1 MTYCE
6 NMDKIYDLSTTV
18 VRSRGFVNWNE
29 ISTFPMEESTIEKFA
44 DQVDWYQVCINS
56 TLSESFIETMID
68 YVDLEMISLH
78 QKLGLAFIKKYIRL
92 LRLDFLAEFQVLDD
106 AIINEIFDGL
116 DEATKALIGQYQNI
130 SDELIETL
138 DDEILWDTVTINKKL
153 SESFIKKNLHKLDKS
168 LVLMYQTLSEEFL
181 KEHKKY
187 FHFNN
192 ISMYQKLSEEFIE
205 EYKDEL
211 NWYGIIQNQSLST
224 TFLIKHE
231 KHIDTLYR
239 GWFIVYKC
247 QDLPACFIDKYK
259 NKFSLCM

>member
-1 MTYCE
+1 
-6 NMDKIYDLSTTV
+6 MDKIYDLSTEV
-18 VRSRGFVNWNE
+18 VRSREFINWNE
-29 ISTFPMEESTIEKFA
+29 ISTFPMEESTIKKFA
-44 DQVDWYQVCINS
+44 EQVDWYHVCINS
-56 TLSESFIETMID
+56 TLSEKFIEEMID
-68 YVDLEMISLH
+68 YVDFEMISLY
-78 QKLGLAFIKKYIRL
+78 QKLSINFIKKYIRL

-106 AIINEIFDGL
+106 AIIIEIFDSL
-116 DEATKALIGQYQNI
+116 DDATKTLIGQYQKI

-138 DDEILWDTVTINKKL
+138 DDEILWGTITINKKL
-153 SESFIKKNLHKLDKS
+153 SEPFIKKNLHKLDKS
-168 LVLMYQTLSEEFL
+168 LILMYQTLSETFL

-187 FHFNN
+187 FHFNDV
-192 ISMYQKLSEEFIE
+192 SMYQKLSEKFIE

-211 NWYGIIQNQSLST
+211 NWYGIIQNQLLST

-247 QDLPACFIDKYK
+247 QDLPACFINKYK